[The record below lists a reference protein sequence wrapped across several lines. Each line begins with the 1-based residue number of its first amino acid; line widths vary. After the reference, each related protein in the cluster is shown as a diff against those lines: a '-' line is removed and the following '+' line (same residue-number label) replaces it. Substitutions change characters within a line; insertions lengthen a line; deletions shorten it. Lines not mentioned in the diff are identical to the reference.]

1 MAEAIVEASNHLVHS
16 QLCRHLRR
24 GGFQNPLAPSTEE
37 TMQIVTHAAA
47 SLLCILTIVLCLI
60 MLAAGPTFLG
70 VV

>member
-1 MAEAIVEASNHLVHS
+1 
-16 QLCRHLRR
+16 
-24 GGFQNPLAPSTEE
+24 
-37 TMQIVTHAAA
+37 MQIVTHAAA